1 MFKGLQNVHQ
11 CFSFSS
17 LYSPLY
23 STLFF
28 FFKEAKTCPHTIKQK
43 TAEPNSDNLHSAEY
57 NTKPKKKKLYL
68 KDLPEKAGI
77 SNQSTAVPKTCS
89 TYPRV
94 WIFSVWLRTAG
105 EQDGETRFSP
115 QQELLR
121 LSPSALLFSGTAALL
136 PASCQ
141 SRTGLRPGL
150 VWVWWAW
157 AQQACFGFPGDDGT
171 APWPP
176 HWRVGILMPL
186 AQTACPHVATRSWP
200 CCPVEWAR
208 DTQGDAWPRRWATR

>member
-28 FFKEAKTCPHTIKQK
+28 LKVAKTCTHTIKQ
-43 TAEPNSDNLHSAEY
+43 NSDNLHSAEF
-57 NTKPKKKKLYL
+57 NTQQKKKKKQFL

-94 WIFSVWLRTAG
+94 SVFSVWLRTAG

-136 PASCQ
+136 PATCQ
-141 SRTGLRPGL
+141 SRTGLCPGSA
-150 VWVWWAW
+150 WV
-157 AQQACFGFPGDDGT
+157 
-171 APWPP
+171 
-176 HWRVGILMPL
+176 
-186 AQTACPHVATRSWP
+186 
-200 CCPVEWAR
+200 
-208 DTQGDAWPRRWATR
+208 